1 MKGLFFLP
9 AFLALIFF
17 SCKDI
22 NTDSRVFYVDSVNGN
37 NTNTGLSESDAWASL
52 ERLNVE
58 LFSPGD
64 KILFKSGTEYVGQ
77 FEPKGS
83 GAKDKPI
90 IVDVF
95 GKGAKPIIN
104 GLGQKLHTVLI
115 ENIQFWEINN
125 LEITN
130 LGQNYAPKRNGIV
143 ISAHNFGEMEH
154 IHLKNITI
162 RDVNGSIIKSEGGG
176 NGIYWNCG
184 GQETPSR
191 FKNLLI
197 EDCHIYNCHRNGIT
211 GNGNSNRDK
220 WFPSIDVVIRGNLIE
235 KVPGDGIVPIACD
248 GALIENNIMR
258 DSPDLLGMDD
268 AAAGIWPW
276 SSDNTI
282 IQYNEVSGHKAK
294 WDAQGFDSDY
304 NCKNTIIKYNFS
316 HDNNG
321 GMILICNDGE
331 SLGKPWNHG
340 TIGTKIYGN
349 ISINDGLRPYPTRP
363 GWFSP
368 IIHISGPTEDT
379 QIENNIFIMLK
390 KEQPDLDRTVLEI
403 DNWGGPWPKNTTF
416 KNNLFYIQD
425 NESPYNFNL
434 GKGENTIFENNMFNG
449 SFTNK
454 PYDIYEEEYNYDLF
468 NEFPFPEE
476 FPYFLRKRVLERLE
490 ETRL

>member
-1 MKGLFFLP
+1 
-9 AFLALIFF
+9 
-17 SCKDI
+17 
-22 NTDSRVFYVDSVNGN
+22 
-37 NTNTGLSESDAWASL
+37 
-52 ERLNVE
+52 
-58 LFSPGD
+58 
-64 KILFKSGTEYVGQ
+64 
-77 FEPKGS
+77 
-83 GAKDKPI
+83 
-90 IVDVF
+90 
-95 GKGAKPIIN
+95 
-104 GLGQKLHTVLI
+104 
-115 ENIQFWEINN
+115 
-125 LEITN
+125 
-130 LGQNYAPKRNGIV
+130 
-143 ISAHNFGEMEH
+143 
-154 IHLKNITI
+154 
-162 RDVNGSIIKSEGGG
+162 
-176 NGIYWNCG
+176 
-184 GQETPSR
+184 
-191 FKNLLI
+191 
-197 EDCHIYNCHRNGIT
+197 
-211 GNGNSNRDK
+211 
-220 WFPSIDVVIRGNLIE
+220 
-235 KVPGDGIVPIACD
+235 
-248 GALIENNIMR
+248 MR

-304 NCKNTIIKYNFS
+304 NCKNTVIKYNFS

-468 NEFPFPEE
+468 NEFPFPDE
-476 FPYFLRKRVLERLE
+476 FPDFLRKRVLERLE

>member
-1 MKGLFFLP
+1 MKGLFFVP

-176 NGIYWNCG
+176 NGIYWN
-184 GQETPSR
+184 R
-191 FKNLLI
+191 
-197 EDCHIYNCHRNGIT
+197 
-211 GNGNSNRDK
+211 
-220 WFPSIDVVIRGNLIE
+220 
-235 KVPGDGIVPIACD
+235 
-248 GALIENNIMR
+248 
-258 DSPDLLGMDD
+258 
-268 AAAGIWPW
+268 
-276 SSDNTI
+276 
-282 IQYNEVSGHKAK
+282 
-294 WDAQGFDSDY
+294 
-304 NCKNTIIKYNFS
+304 
-316 HDNNG
+316 
-321 GMILICNDGE
+321 
-331 SLGKPWNHG
+331 
-340 TIGTKIYGN
+340 
-349 ISINDGLRPYPTRP
+349 
-363 GWFSP
+363 
-368 IIHISGPTEDT
+368 
-379 QIENNIFIMLK
+379 
-390 KEQPDLDRTVLEI
+390 
-403 DNWGGPWPKNTTF
+403 
-416 KNNLFYIQD
+416 
-425 NESPYNFNL
+425 
-434 GKGENTIFENNMFNG
+434 
-449 SFTNK
+449 
-454 PYDIYEEEYNYDLF
+454 
-468 NEFPFPEE
+468 
-476 FPYFLRKRVLERLE
+476 ER
-490 ETRL
+490 